1 MQIDD
6 NPVEYI
12 RNHMAFSDFTLRRRW
27 QSLLLLFAA
36 VISGVSIWIL
46 LTLLPP
52 VSAILQRQE
61 QLMAAELQGI
71 NRIPDISDKL
81 LKLDAQMMILT
92 TDSIDSRLRT
102 VEAALSTGNVSPD
115 QISSLIET
123 QKELG
128 VLKTYMFQDPRGL
141 VELKQLQSDYKVLNE
156 QLGQAATKDML
167 KSEVGVIQTIMTA
180 SFTILGILLTS
191 P

>member
-1 MQIDD
+1 
-6 NPVEYI
+6 
-12 RNHMAFSDFTLRRRW
+12 MAFSDFTLRRRW